1 VLLNKKPTWRS
12 SSGSSGGLI
21 EGDRFYVSVRNHWF
35 YRMCHGRVA
44 CSLGELE
51 LF

>member
-1 VLLNKKPTWRS
+1 VVLNKKPTWRS
-12 SSGSSGGLI
+12 SRGGLI
-21 EGDRFYVSVRNHWF
+21 EGDRFYVSVQNHWF

-44 CSLGELE
+44 CSLGELK